1 MNTYHTAV
9 LLQETID
16 YLHILSGKNY
26 IDATLGGGGHT
37 GRILELGGRV
47 LGIDADQDAI
57 AHCQEK
63 FKIQYASWRTKFKIG
78 KDVFLARGNF
88 KDIDTIAN
96 EQGFTQ
102 VSGIIFDL
110 GVSSYQLDNPERGFS
125 FQRNGPLDM
134 RMDNELGV
142 RARDLVNA
150 LGKKELSDLFYQY
163 GEQRFARAIASGIVD
178 ARKIKPIET
187 TAELSSIIRRVY
199 RGQAEGI
206 DPATKAFQAIRIAV
220 NDELGALEQA
230 LPKAVAL
237 LEPEGRLAVI
247 SFHSLEDK
255 IVKDYFK
262 ELEVENKGKIL
273 TEKPVVAQ
281 AEEVDENR
289 RSRSAKLRVFEKI
302 I

>member
-1 MNTYHTAV
+1 MNTYHKAV

-16 YLHILSGKNY
+16 YLDIKPGKSY

-37 GRILELGGRV
+37 GAISDKGGRILA
-47 LGIDADQDAI
+47 IDVDLDAI
-57 AHCQEK
+57 VHAEELIK
-63 FKIQYASWRTKFKIG
+63 D
-78 KDVFLARGNF
+78 KDVTLAKGNF
-88 KDIDTIAN
+88 KDIDTIAK
-96 EQGFTQ
+96 EHGFTQ
-102 VSGIIFDL
+102 VSGILFDL
-110 GVSSYQLDNPERGFS
+110 GVSSYQLDNPEKGFS

-142 RARDLVNA
+142 QAKDLVNA
-150 LGKKELSDLFYQY
+150 LGKKELSDLFFHN
-163 GEQRFARAIASGIVD
+163 GEERYARAIAKGIVD

-187 TAELSSIIRRVY
+187 TEELAHIIRRAY
-199 RGQAEGI
+199 RGQVEGI

-230 LPKAVAL
+230 LPKAVSL
-237 LEPEGRLAVI
+237 LDPGGRLAVI

-262 ELEVENKGKIL
+262 ELEADNKGKIL
-273 TEKPVVAQ
+273 TEKPIVAK

-289 RSRSAKLRVFEKI
+289 RSRSAKLRVFEKN
-302 I
+302 